1 MSRSSFELFCFKV
14 FGVQRSVWNCR
25 FGAIRVFLLVVEF
38 WSVLG
43 LRVFVWI
50 VLLRR
55 LRCPEVGV
63 GIPNLT
69 SGHLRRDLELHVCL
83 YFPWKTNNLHRFPSD
98 LAFSDFV
105 FQCTQHTQDAR
116 DIQGGQGI
124 QDIQDTQHARDTRR
138 LRDARGTHRIRD
150 AILIFKCPEVGSCF
164 LLSGAS
170 SKMMSSVSWF
180 FFSLFVSMS
189 FARPDVGRNFAR
201 VDLLET
207 SRAGPHPEGSE
218 NCPNGSGV
226 LRDRK
231 TIRND
236 RSLDRNSNRI
246 GPPPGPVNLA
256 S

>member
-1 MSRSSFELFCFKV
+1 M
-14 FGVQRSVWNCR
+14 
-25 FGAIRVFLLVVEF
+25 
-38 WSVLG
+38 
-43 LRVFVWI
+43 
-50 VLLRR
+50 
-55 LRCPEVGV
+55 
-63 GIPNLT
+63 GIPTLT

-124 QDIQDTQHARDTRR
+124 QDIQGTQHARDTRR

-150 AILIFKCPEVGSCF
+150 AILIFKCPEVGSIF

-170 SKMMSSVSWF
+170 SKMSLSLF
-180 FFSLFVSMS
+180 FFSLFVSTS

-218 NCPNGSGV
+218 NCPNGSGA

-231 TIRND
+231 PLRND
-236 RSLDRNSNRI
+236 RSLNRISNRI

>member
-1 MSRSSFELFCFKV
+1 MAHSYSGLVLSPSAVEFSSEPCCPEVPWNFFALKFSVSRGRCGIIASMRFVSSFLLLKS
-14 FGVQRSVWNCR
+14 GRSM
-25 FGAIRVFLLVVEF
+25 
-38 WSVLG
+38 G
-43 LRVFVWI
+43 LRAFVWI
-50 VLLRR
+50 VSLRG

-83 YFPWKTNNLHRFPSD
+83 YFPWGTNNWHRFPPD
-98 LAFSDFV
+98 VAFSDFV

-170 SKMMSSVSWF
+170 SKNV
-180 FFSLFVSMS
+180 LVVVLLL
-189 FARPDVGRNFAR
+189 PLR
-201 VDLLET
+201 VDVVRASGRRSKFR
-207 SRAGPHPEGSE
+207 SR
-218 NCPNGSGV
+218 
-226 LRDRK
+226 
-231 TIRND
+231 
-236 RSLDRNSNRI
+236 
-246 GPPPGPVNLA
+246 GPPGNVPRRASPGGLRKLPKWLRGFPGPKTPPK
-256 S
+256 